1 MRTIRLPLIV
11 ATVALATLSGLA
23 IVAPSV
29 RAQPSE
35 FPDVELFPAV
45 ELTPY
50 QVLGAHPSTS
60 GWVFQTPGGLR
71 CMDSLIAELGL
82 FCQGPIPGA
91 PDGENAVGV
100 SLAQPAELSR
110 SDLGP
115 DDRPYPVL
123 PTGTKIA
130 AGNGVVCAVLTDKS
144 LACRAT
150 KPASWPA
157 DTPDPPDRHYGEHGF
172 VLSPAG
178 NRFF

>member
-1 MRTIRLPLIV
+1 MIV
-11 ATVALATLSGLA
+11 ATVALAAVSGLA
-23 IVAPSV
+23 AGAPSV
-29 RAQPSE
+29 GAQPSE
-35 FPDVELFPAV
+35 FPDLESFPAV

-60 GWVFQTPGGLR
+60 GWVFSTPAGLR
-71 CMDSLIAELGL
+71 CMDSLIADLGL

-91 PDGENAVGV
+91 PNGENAVGV
-100 SLAQPAELSR
+100 SLTQPAELIR

-115 DDRPYPVL
+115 VDKPFPLL

-130 AGNGVVCAVLTDKS
+130 ADNGVVCAVLTDES

-157 DTPDPPDRHYGEHGF
+157 DTPDPPDRHYGDHGF
-172 VLSPAG
+172 VISPTG
-178 NRFF
+178 NQVF